1 MTEARWLDDHEQRAW
16 RALKTM
22 QDGLSEF
29 LDRELRHRC
38 GLSTSDYEVLAHLSE
53 TPEGRLRSFELGR
66 LLHWEKSRLSQHLGR
81 MQNRGLVARDRCLTD
96 QRGAVITITPQGRDL
111 ITAAAPQ
118 HVANVRDVL
127 VDHLTE
133 SELRTLVS
141 IGDKVRDR
149 LAALE
154 RHPGNE

>member
-1 MTEARWLDDHEQRAW
+1 
-16 RALKTM
+16 
-22 QDGLSEF
+22 
-29 LDRELRHRC
+29 
-38 GLSTSDYEVLAHLSE
+38 
-53 TPEGRLRSFELGR
+53 
-66 LLHWEKSRLSQHLGR
+66 